1 MFGKLDKINKEI
13 IYNLYFVR
21 TPFQLIN
28 SYEAIN
34 YFKTKNNILI
44 IIDNGTENNR
54 NQLTNLIYKE
64 KWSLVIR
71 FGDENKSNFLNY
83 VKLIKK
89 IKNIDLDYF
98 FIGSGFNK
106 MQQILV
112 ANIKSNKTC
121 FIDAGTSTLSTYENI
136 LKNNYSKISSLKK
149 LRFKFFGL
157 KTDIT
162 KQIDFFTMFDLEET
176 NKFKVFINK
185 YEFMKNKFNSSIESK
200 GKDIYII
207 GQRFVA
213 GEILEEE
220 KYVYFLNLIVDKY
233 SNCKINYL
241 MHRTEKKDY
250 LLNNGFDK
258 KLNII
263 SSSVPGELFFLT
275 LNNKP
280 YKIIGTVSTLMVS
293 LKYIFK
299 DIESISY
306 RFKDEDFKKNKNL
319 YKLEYNNM
327 KNNNIK
333 IVEL

>member
-1 MFGKLDKINKEI
+1 MFGKLDEINKEI